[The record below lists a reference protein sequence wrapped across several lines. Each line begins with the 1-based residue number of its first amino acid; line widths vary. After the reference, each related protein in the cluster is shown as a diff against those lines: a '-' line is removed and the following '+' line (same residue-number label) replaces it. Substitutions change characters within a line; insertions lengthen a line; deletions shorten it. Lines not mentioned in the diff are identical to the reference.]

1 MRYLHEITCC
11 PPDIDSKRLGSPI
24 TTQSQIKVHCIRHR
38 RTIIRLFSSLANI
51 PTEAQWNGLWMRF
64 DKGHARYVHLRKTY
78 LGPIGIKLCSS
89 HISKR
94 LGTLR

>member
-1 MRYLHEITCC
+1 MRYLREVTCC
-11 PPDIDSKRLGSPI
+11 PPDIDSKRLGPPVTAEAKI
-24 TTQSQIKVHCIRHR
+24 EVHRIRHR
-38 RTIIRLFSSLANI
+38 GAIIRLFSSLANI
-51 PTEAQWNGLWMRF
+51 PTEAQWNSLWTRF

-94 LGTLR
+94 LSPLR

>member
-1 MRYLHEITCC
+1 MRYLREVTCC
-11 PPDIDSKRLGSPI
+11 PPDIDSKGFGSPI
-24 TTQSQIKVHCIRHR
+24 TAEAKIEVHRIRHR
-38 RTIIRLFSSLANI
+38 GAIIRLFSSLANI

-64 DKGHARYVHLRKTY
+64 DKGHARNVHLRKTY
-78 LGPIGIKLCSS
+78 LRPIGIKLRSS